1 MAGQPISRTTSHE
14 TRITQQDRPPVILLM
29 GPTASGKSVVA
40 VRLAARF
47 RLEIVSVDSAQ
58 VYRHMDIGTAKPGS
72 DTLATAPHHLIDIVD
87 PGDRYSAA
95 RFCEDANQVLAEIHA
110 RGNIPVLAGGT
121 MLYFEA
127 LQEGLSQLPAADPQT
142 RLVIDTMAETSGWPA
157 LHAELQRIDPAT
169 ATRLQPTDAQR
180 IQRALEVYYLTGR
193 PLSALIAR
201 GRVAA
206 VPYRTI
212 PIALEPS
219 ERTVLHERIEQRFER
234 MLELGLI
241 GEVRRLRERFELN
254 ASLPSMR
261 AVGYRQVWQYL
272 GGEFGLAALREKGTA
287 ATRQLAKRQL
297 TWLRGWGH
305 ARRFDCLAEDLAEQV
320 EAYLATQL

>member
-1 MAGQPISRTTSHE
+1 M
-14 TRITQQDRPPVILLM
+14 QQDRPPVILLM
-29 GPTASGKSVVA
+29 GPTASGKSAVA

-58 VYRHMDIGTAKPGS
+58 VYRHMDIGTAKPVS
-72 DTLATAPHHLIDIVD
+72 NMLATAPHHLIDMLD
-87 PGDRYSAA
+87 PCDRYSAA

-110 RGNIPVLAGGT
+110 RGSIPLLAGGT
-121 MLYFEA
+121 MLYFKA
-127 LQEGLSQLPAADPQT
+127 LKEGLSQLPAADAQT

-157 LHAELQRIDPAT
+157 LHAELQRIDPTT
-169 ATRLQPTDAQR
+169 AARLQSTDAQR
-180 IQRALEVYYLTGR
+180 IQRALEVYYLTGQ

-201 GRVAA
+201 GRASAA
-206 VPYRTI
+206 PYRTI

-219 ERTVLHERIEQRFER
+219 ERAVLHERIEQRFER

-241 GEVRRLRERFELN
+241 GEVRSLRERFELN

-272 GGEFGLAALREKGTA
+272 EGEFGIAGLREKGTA
-287 ATRQLAKRQL
+287 ATRQLAKHQL
-297 TWLRGWGH
+297 TWLRSWGH

-320 EAYLATQL
+320 AAYLATQL